1 MFVCGGNAE
10 DSMRKRFK
18 QYFDEN
24 LSDYEFFQPEFAMNN
39 YFSDADVEQFDIADF
54 EQLIGDLS
62 HSIVLFPEAAGSF
75 AETGYFSAIESLAK
89 KTILALDSL
98 RQDADSFI
106 SLGPAK
112 KIQECSR
119 FQPNIQIDYNIPD
132 FATIAERIRRYAVN
146 GRKKSFSIAKFS
158 DLSPFEQ
165 FALIREI
172 VSLLTIATLDDIEY
186 LLRGLFS
193 GVISRSS
200 VKKVTSILVG
210 SNHLVEFGVF
220 GHYAINRN
228 TKSVLEIRDGAVT
241 AKEEIQLSLATAYL
255 EAEREFLA
263 VLTEARDAG

>member
-112 KIQECSR
+112 KIQECST
-119 FQPNIQIDYNIPD
+119 FHPNIQIDYNIPD

-186 LLRGLFS
+186 LLCGLFS
-193 GVISRSS
+193 AVISRSS

-210 SNHLVEFGVF
+210 SNHLVGFGVF

-255 EAEREFLA
+255 EAEPEFLA